1 MESSLGEVLEE
12 RDSTEDIL
20 LSPTGFIASGAVLDS
35 LGLFTL
41 IIGAGDCLV
50 SEHGIALGL
59 ADNRAMSQER
69 SPC

>member
-12 RDSTEDIL
+12 RDSTEVL

-35 LGLFTL
+35 LGLVTL